1 MTKQTT
7 APEQARNSVA
17 QYRKKIMVILA
28 KSGRTPVRD
37 AELAAQ
43 CRTKKGNTANYQAA
57 LAELMQEGKIFHRRR
72 GFLSCDALHYFVGS
86 ITRLSRT
93 FGFARRADNE
103 EEIFIPG
110 KFLCGAMPQD
120 VVLLHYIP
128 SRSGKPEGEVIDVL
142 QAADSKLT
150 GTVLMQEGSLML
162 LPDTMAKTPIRL
174 KENPD
179 VSYREGDKVLAELV
193 SRGTRHAEHR
203 AMVRHVFGNAQQA
216 SVCAKAM
223 LTLRGITP
231 EFPEAVLQQAQQLAE
246 TPIASEEYQNR
257 LDLRQTPIFTI
268 DSASSKDLDDAV
280 SISRTA
286 NGYQLGVH
294 IADVSHYVRPK
305 SPLDEEALNRGTS
318 IYYADQVVPMLP
330 KSLSNGICSLNPQE
344 DRLTFSALMELNQQ
358 GELVSYTFRKSIIR
372 SAVKG
377 VYSEVNAIL
386 DGSASPE
393 LLEKYQAVL
402 HMIPVMNEL
411 CDIRMAQR
419 KRRGAP
425 EIETT
430 ESALLFNEN
439 GICVDVV
446 PRTRGKSECIIEEM
460 MLLANEAAAKLARE
474 KGLPFVYRI
483 HETPSPEKIDNL
495 EHVLLRMGL
504 EVPNFTAVKP
514 GHLAKILEQAKG
526 SPAYPV
532 VNIMVLRSM
541 AKAAYAPEPI
551 GHFGLALKDYAHFTS
566 PIRRY
571 PDLAIHRI
579 LSAWCAGRSAEAIEK
594 RYGAF
599 AGQASQR
606 SSDTELQAIMVERD
620 CEDCYKAEYMAQ
632 HLGEEFDGIVSGISD
647 FGFYVALPNS
657 VEGMVHV
664 SMLPEGEWFND
675 DGIAF
680 ALQYGDL
687 RYQLGDP
694 VRVQCVKADVNS
706 GNVDF
711 QLAEQLQ
718 ESANPKAKI

>member
-1 MTKQTT
+1 MTVLEKLTL
-7 APEQARNSVA
+7 AIEQGHPNETEELV
-17 QYRKKIMVILA
+17 RKALEEGVDPVVLVEDVMV
-28 KSGRTPVRD
+28 PVMR
-37 AELAAQ
+37 E
-43 CRTKKGNTANYQAA
+43 
-57 LAELMQEGKIFHRRR
+57 
-72 GFLSCDALHYFVGS
+72 VGEKYKEQQV
-86 ITRLSRT
+86 
-93 FGFARRADNE
+93 D
-103 EEIFIPG
+103 IPG
-110 KFLCGAMPQD
+110 ILSSARSVQKGFRVVKELKADYNPTESGTIILGTIEGDLHDVGKNLVAMMFRGA
-120 VVLLHYIP
+120 
-128 SRSGKPEGEVIDVL
+128 GFKVIDLGVDISEKQFL
-142 QAADSKLT
+142 RA
-150 GTVLMQEGSLML
+150 V
-162 LPDTMAKTPIRL
+162 

-246 TPIASEEYQNR
+246 TPIAPEEYQNR

-657 VEGMVHV
+657 VEGIVHV